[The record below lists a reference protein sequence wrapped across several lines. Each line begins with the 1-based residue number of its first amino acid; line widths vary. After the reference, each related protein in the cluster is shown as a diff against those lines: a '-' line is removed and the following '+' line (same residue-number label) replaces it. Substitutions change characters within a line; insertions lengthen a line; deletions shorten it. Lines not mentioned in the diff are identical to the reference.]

1 MEFITIIQNA
11 FFAVNRVKGTLSKAL
26 LFHFIIFMILEAVTL
41 AELSRTAQ
49 FGIALI
55 SSFVYVLVAIT
66 THRIILLGEGSVP
79 GYGLFELSKREL
91 KYVMYVIGLT
101 LAVLPA
107 ALFAYIPLVGFVLYF
122 SFMVWVWGRSSLVF
136 PAVAL
141 NDDFPLDRAWSV
153 TKGYNF
159 TMIMVVSIYPL
170 ILGIPSYFVED
181 IPYGS
186 FVNVLIY
193 MVTTVFSVSA
203 LSMAYN
209 YFVLE
214 PRAMDKA
221 MEG

>member
-26 LFHFIIFMILEAVTL
+26 LFHCIIFMILEAVTL
-41 AELSRTAQ
+41 AELSKTAQ
-49 FGIALI
+49 YGIALI
-55 SSFVYVLVAIT
+55 NSFVYVLVAIT

-79 GYGLFELSKREL
+79 WCGVFELSKSEL
-91 KYVMYVIGLT
+91 KYLMYLIGLT

-107 ALFAYIPLVGFVLYF
+107 ALFAYIPIVGFVFYF
-122 SFMVWVWGRSSLVF
+122 AFMIWVWGRSSLVF

-141 NDDFPLDRAWSV
+141 NDDFPLDRAWAV

-170 ILGIPSYFVED
+170 ILSIPSYFIED

-186 FVNVLIY
+186 FINVLIY
-193 MVTTVFSVSA
+193 MITTVFAVSA

-209 YFVLE
+209 YFVIE
-214 PRAMDKA
+214 PKSMDKA
-221 MEG
+221 LEL